1 MGTKDVR
8 VNIIGAGLAGL
19 AAAIRLSQLGV
30 QSRLVSVQPSERA
43 QSNLAEGGINACLD
57 LMGEEDTVEEHIK
70 DTLRGGCFLADEAM
84 VEGLCKEAPEIIR
97 ELSGYGVAFARENGR
112 LIQRNFGGQK
122 KKRTAFV
129 KSSTG
134 KVIMASMIKEV
145 RKHER
150 NGMVQRL
157 FHHEYT
163 GLITDKTRDEK
174 ARDPGSYMVKCRGVY
189 IRDTYDS
196 SLSALYGPVIIA
208 TGGMNGVFE
217 AMTTGTYANT
227 GEVSAD
233 LFMRGVRLA
242 NLEFIQYHPTTVS
255 ISGKRMLISEA
266 ARGEG
271 GRLFYYGDNEEKI
284 YFLEDEFGEGGN
296 LMPRDVI
303 SKRMDMCGKQVY
315 LDLTQID
322 GDKWNKRLSDLRRE
336 IMYYLSTD
344 PVKEP
349 VPVSPGIHF
358 FMGGIKVGR
367 DHMTNIRGLYAAGEC
382 SCAYHGA
389 NRLGGNSLLGAIY
402 GGKVAAASAAAI
414 YKDEYIG
421 ADDTRKDADDFS
433 DERMKAYLKEPGDK
447 DMELRVR
454 MRKLLASA
462 LSVVRKEAEIEAAIR
477 QTDSLL
483 KEAEDLG
490 ACIRTL
496 SLLMLSKA
504 MLVSAYG
511 RKESRGAHNLAEY
524 PKQAEEYGKNSTV
537 AIEDGRIR
545 LSYEYPGEYCE

>member
-1 MGTKDVR
+1 
-8 VNIIGAGLAGL
+8 
-19 AAAIRLSQLGV
+19 
-30 QSRLVSVQPSERA
+30 
-43 QSNLAEGGINACLD
+43 
-57 LMGEEDTVEEHIK
+57 
-70 DTLRGGCFLADEAM
+70 
-84 VEGLCKEAPEIIR
+84 
-97 ELSGYGVAFARENGR
+97 
-112 LIQRNFGGQK
+112 
-122 KKRTAFV
+122 
-129 KSSTG
+129 
-134 KVIMASMIKEV
+134 
-145 RKHER
+145 
-150 NGMVQRL
+150 
-157 FHHEYT
+157 
-163 GLITDKTRDEK
+163 
-174 ARDPGSYMVKCRGVY
+174 
-189 IRDTYDS
+189 
-196 SLSALYGPVIIA
+196 
-208 TGGMNGVFE
+208 
-217 AMTTGTYANT
+217 
-227 GEVSAD
+227 
-233 LFMRGVRLA
+233 MRGVRLA

-284 YFLEDEFGEGGN
+284 YFLEDEFGKGGN

-322 GDKWNKRLSDLRRE
+322 GDKWNNRLSDLRKE

-414 YKDEYIG
+414 YKDEYDG
-421 ADDTRKDADDFS
+421 ADDAAKDVDDFS
-433 DERMKAYLKEPGDK
+433 EECMKAYLKEPGDK
-447 DMELRVR
+447 DMELRTR

-462 LSVVRKEAEIEAAIR
+462 LSVVRKEAELEGALR

-483 KEAEDLG
+483 KEAEDSG

-504 MLVSAYG
+504 MLMSAFE
-511 RKESRGAHNLAEY
+511 RKETRGAHVRLDNR
-524 PKQAEEYGKNSTV
+524 EEDKKYTKSVSVARYHDGKTEITFDKITDRP
-537 AIEDGRIR
+537 IEDYVNTKD
-545 LSYEYPGEYCE
+545 SEENS